1 MSALGS
7 LVVSLGLDYAQ
18 FTGGMDKSEQA
29 ALAASKRIQDTMD
42 GLKTGLATTAGAIA
56 GGLAAGFT
64 IAAFKGILTGAIE
77 TGAALDD
84 LRMQTGATVESL
96 SALMAVGKFN
106 NMGPEQIGSA
116 MNKLASN
123 LAGATEESKGTGK
136 AIEALGLDFD
146 KFKSMRPE
154 DQMQAVAKAM
164 SEFEDG
170 TGKSA
175 VAMAL
180 YGKQGAAMLPF
191 LTDLASV
198 GELQAKVTTEQ
209 AAAAANL
216 DDNLTR
222 LSTSGD
228 AWKKELANGMIPALD
243 LGAQALLDVMNGAG
257 GMRDEVRRLAADG
270 SIARWTK
277 DAITGLTY
285 VADAATYVI
294 RGVKLMAE
302 SLGAY
307 AAAGAAYF
315 GGVGEAVGKVLR
327 GDFGG
332 ALDSLRAGASQAG
345 AIVKDLGDSVAA
357 AFNEETLGSRI
368 RARMGEI
375 ESTGSVAEKARGKLD
390 FTNVLEQNTKASK
403 EAKEPIDALLDSINK
418 RTSANQLELA
428 SGEKLTEADKTA
440 LEVLEQLRTGK
451 VKLKADEAALI
462 GVRLQEM
469 YASEKQVIAHREE
482 QKQLEAAR
490 VERLKMAQT
499 LEQALSPLTEQN
511 KTLRDEIELIGLT
524 EAGQLAI
531 IRARNA
537 STIATKEATLAEL
550 ERQAAISGTMTREQ
564 IALQAEIVLLKERND
579 LLGIKFDRTAI
590 AKAVEEQA
598 GAWKDAVKQYDD
610 IFRQGFADM
619 LNSGGSSWKS
629 FTKSLAT
636 TFKTTVADTLYKAFA
651 QPFVVRIVGQL
662 LGLTGGVGGVAGAVS
677 GGTSLTGGLGN
688 VSSLLGIGGGSFGM
702 GLNAGF
708 GALFGEAGLFGALDA
723 GSIAMGAGNILG
735 GLGTIA
741 GALGPIALGIGALVS
756 LAGSFK
762 GETRVGGQFG
772 VSYNGE
778 VTNQRRG
785 QTYTYEGQQYDRDF
799 SNGQR
804 VALTDGQAYRM
815 EGDPVAQ
822 EDAIRKAVSGTAQS
836 IGDMLKALGSQVT
849 VAGFWAGLETSE
861 KGRGGVFA
869 GGLLSNG
876 ARFGESGQGDNYA
889 GTLYEKFSTNS
900 PDLETA
906 LGNFALDLKQGTIQ
920 ALQSVT
926 DIPDT
931 IKKMI
936 DVDAEALTGEAVDA
950 LLLAINAQITGV
962 TQFKA
967 SLKSMGLDGLAAMS
981 FDAAAGIAEL
991 SGGFTQLQ
999 SNLSSYYQ
1007 NFFSEEE
1014 QKANL
1019 QEQLRKQLATI
1030 DIELPDI
1037 DASDA
1042 RAQYR
1047 ALIDAQDENTEEGRK
1062 AIAMLLQL
1070 SGAFAGL
1077 TKEAADSAAAE
1088 EDAARRKQEIAD
1100 TRWDLEQRLLIAQG
1114 KEQEALELRR
1124 WKEYYA
1130 LQALDPA
1137 MALLATTTWAA
1148 EDAAKAAAEAER
1160 QRQEAQAEAER
1171 KHEEAEAAARGKVD
1185 KAYAALERATEAQR
1199 KVLEVSRTAAAEA
1212 VSMWDRVVDIAHGA
1226 VVALRGEVTS
1236 TAAMQAAQ
1244 GWVFIED
1251 AVQRVLAGGQGP
1263 DSGSLTEAIAAA
1275 RGGLNANNYATQYE
1289 LDRDRLILAGQLATL
1304 EAAGGKQLTAA
1315 QQQQQALEQQIQLLD
1330 DQLDYWKEQ
1339 IALSR
1344 GEIEA
1349 TLSVAQALRDLRD
1362 AMVAPIGDNTKA
1374 PVRLDAPADGGASWG
1389 GGTGGAQVAQ
1399 PARYNRV
1406 VSYGTAG
1413 VGYEPVID
1421 QAVIDRLDGLAPV
1434 YHAFDGTGDLR
1445 GLLAAVQA
1453 AGGTLNDL
1461 HLLSGYFES
1470 DWVKAAASV
1479 GIPAFAAGGDHLGG
1493 WAVVGEQGP
1502 ELAYMPPARIYTASD
1517 TRSMLRTGG
1526 QIAGPDVAEVLQRIA
1541 LGISQ
1546 LGEKIDGGNTSRA
1559 DIAEM
1564 LERSFEGYAFRMRP
1578 VSTT

>member
-42 GLKTGLATTAGAIA
+42 GLKTSLATTAGAIA

-64 IAAFKGILTGAIE
+64 ISAFKGLLSGAIE

-96 SALMAVGKFN
+96 SALVAVGKFN
-106 NMGPEQIGSA
+106 NMGPEQIGAA

-136 AIEALGLDFD
+136 AIEALGIDFD
-146 KFKSMRPE
+146 KFKQLRPE
-154 DQMQAVAKAM
+154 EQMQTVAKAM
-164 SEFEDG
+164 AKVEDG

-175 VAMAL
+175 VAMAF
-180 YGKQGAAMLPF
+180 YGKQGAAMIPF

-222 LSTSGD
+222 LTTSGD

-243 LGAQALLDVMNGAG
+243 LGAQAILDVMNGTG
-257 GMRDEVRRLAADG
+257 GIREEVRRLVADG
-270 SIARWTK
+270 SIERWTK
-277 DAITGLTY
+277 AAITGLTY

-327 GDFGG
+327 GDFDG
-332 ALDSLRAGASQAG
+332 ALSSLKSGASQAG
-345 AIVKDLGDSVAA
+345 AIVKDLGGSVAA
-357 AFNEETLGSRI
+357 TFSEETLGGRI

-375 ESTGSVAEKARGKLD
+375 EATGNVAKEVQKKLD
-390 FTNVLEQNTKASK
+390 FTNVLEKNKKAGK
-403 EAKEPIDALLDSINK
+403 EAKEPIDALLDSISK

-451 VKLKADEAALI
+451 VKLTEDETKLI
-462 GVRLQEM
+462 GKRLEEM
-469 YASEKQVIAHREE
+469 YASEKQLIAHREE

-490 VERLKMAQT
+490 AERLKMAET
-499 LEQALSPLTEQN
+499 MEQALAPMAEQN
-511 KTLRDEIELIGLT
+511 KTLREEIELIGLT

-531 IRARNA
+531 IQGRNA
-537 STIATKEATLAEL
+537 ATIASKEATLAEL
-550 ERQAAISGTMTREQ
+550 QRQTAIGETMTREQ
-564 IALQAEIVLLKERND
+564 IALQAEIALLKERND
-579 LLGIKFDRTAI
+579 LLGIKFDRTSM

-636 TFKTTVADTLYKAFA
+636 TFKTTVADTLYRAFA

-662 LGLTGGVGGVAGAVS
+662 LGLTGGGAASGVAGAVS
-677 GGTSLTGGLGN
+677 GG
-688 VSSLLGIGGGSFGM
+688 SSLLGGASNLSSLFNLGGFGGAFGSGFGLALNGGM
-702 GLNAGF
+702 GMALEGGMAMLGSASGFSSALAGI
-708 GALFGEAGLFGALDA
+708 GQ
-723 GSIAMGAGNILG
+723 
-735 GLGTIA
+735 IA
-741 GALGPIALGIGALVS
+741 GALGPIAIGIGALVA

-772 VSYNGE
+772 VAYDGG

-849 VAGFWAGLETSE
+849 VTGFWAGLETSE

-869 GGLLSNG
+869 GGSLSNG
-876 ARFGESGQGDNYA
+876 AQFGESGQGDNYA

-906 LGNFALDLKQGTIQ
+906 LANFTLDLKQGAIQ
-920 ALQSVT
+920 AMQSVT

-936 DVDAEALTGEAVDA
+936 DVDAEALTSEAADA
-950 LLLAINAQITGV
+950 LLLAINEQITGV

-1014 QKANL
+1014 QRANL
-1019 QEQLRKQLATI
+1019 QDQLRNQLATI

-1047 ALIDAQDENTEEGRK
+1047 ALIEAQDENTEEGRK

-1070 SGAFAGL
+1070 SGAFASL

-1088 EDAARRKQEIAD
+1088 EEAARRKQEIAD
-1100 TRWDLEQRLLIAQG
+1100 TRWDLEQKLLIAQG
-1114 KEQEALELRR
+1114 KQQEALELRR

-1130 LQALDPA
+1130 LLALDPA
-1137 MALLATTTWAA
+1137 LALMAANIWAA
-1148 EDAAKAAAEAER
+1148 EDAASAAAEAER
-1160 QRQEAQAEAER
+1160 KRQEAET
-1171 KHEEAEAAARGKVD
+1171 AARDKVD

-1212 VSMWDRVVDIAHGA
+1212 VSMWGKVVDIAHGA
-1226 VVALRGEVTS
+1226 VIALRGEVAS

-1244 GWVFIED
+1244 GWVFIEN

-1263 DSGSLTEAIAAA
+1263 DSGELSEAIAAA

-1315 QQQQQALEQQIQLLD
+1315 QQQQQALDEQIQLLD

-1349 TLSVAQALRDLRD
+1349 TLSVAQALRELRD
-1362 AMVAPIGDNTKA
+1362 AMVASKGDNTKA
-1374 PVRLDAPADGGASWG
+1374 PVQVDGQTSGGASWG
-1389 GGTGGAQVAQ
+1389 GSSGGAQVAQ

-1406 VSYGTAG
+1406 ISLATAG
-1413 VGYEPVID
+1413 VAYEPIVD
-1421 QAVIDRLDGLAPV
+1421 QAVIDRLDRLAPV
-1434 YHAFDGTGDLR
+1434 YHAYDGTGDLV
-1445 GLLAAVQA
+1445 GLFDAFRA
-1453 AGGTLNDL
+1453 AGGTLYDL
-1461 HLLSGYFES
+1461 HLLSGFYES

-1517 TRSMLRTGG
+1517 TRSMLRAGG
-1526 QIAGPDVAEVLQRIA
+1526 QVSGPDVAALLERIA
-1541 LGISQ
+1541 SGIDGLG
-1546 LGEKIDGGNTSRA
+1546 GKIDGGNTSRA
-1559 DIAEM
+1559 EIADM
-1564 LERSFEGYAFRMRP
+1564 LERSFEGFAFRMRALD
-1578 VSTT
+1578 TTT

>member
-42 GLKTGLATTAGAIA
+42 GLKTSLATTAGAIA

-64 IAAFKGILTGAIE
+64 ISAFKGLISGAIE
-77 TGAALDD
+77 SGAALDD

-96 SALMAVGKFN
+96 SALVAVGKFN
-106 NMGPEQIGSA
+106 NMGPEQIGAA

-136 AIEALGLDFD
+136 ALDALGIDFD
-146 KFKSMRPE
+146 KFKQMRPE
-154 DQMQAVAKAM
+154 EQMQTVAKAM
-164 SEFEDG
+164 AKVEDG

-180 YGKQGAAMLPF
+180 YGKQGAEMLPF
-191 LTDLASV
+191 LSDLASV

-222 LSTSGD
+222 LTTSGD

-243 LGAQALLDVMNGAG
+243 LGAQAILDVMNGTG
-257 GMRDEVRRLAADG
+257 GIRDEVRRLVADG
-270 SIARWTK
+270 SIERWTK
-277 DAITGLTY
+277 SAITGLTY
-285 VADAATYVI
+285 VADAATYVV
-294 RGVKLMAE
+294 RGVKVMAE

-327 GDFGG
+327 GDFDG
-332 ALDSLRAGASQAG
+332 ALDSLKAGASQAG
-345 AIVKDLGDSVAA
+345 AIVTDLGGQVAST
-357 AFNEETLGSRI
+357 FSEETLGGRI

-375 ESTGSVAEKARGKLD
+375 EATGNVAQEAKKKLD
-390 FTNVLEQNTKASK
+390 FVNVLDKNKKAAK
-403 EAKEPIDALLDSINK
+403 EAKEPIDALLEAINK

-428 SGEKLTEADKTA
+428 AGEKLTEAEKTA

-451 VKLKADEAALI
+451 VKLTQTETALV
-462 GVRLQEM
+462 GVRLEEM
-469 YASEKQVIAHREE
+469 MASEQLVIAHREE
-482 QKQLEAAR
+482 LKQSEAAR
-490 VERLKMAQT
+490 AERIKLAQSIEQTVGT
-499 LEQALSPLTEQN
+499 LAEQN
-511 KTLRDEIELIGLT
+511 KTLREEIELIGLT

-531 IRARNA
+531 IKGRNA
-537 STIATKEATLAEL
+537 ATIATKEATLAEL
-550 ERQAAISGTMTREQ
+550 ERQAAITGTMTREQ
-564 IALQAEIVLLKERND
+564 IALQAEIDLLKERND
-579 LLGIKFDRTAI
+579 LLGVKFDRTSM
-590 AKAVEEQA
+590 AKAVEEKN

-662 LGLTGGVGGVAGAVS
+662 LGLSGGGAAGSVAGAVS
-677 GGTSLTGGLGN
+677 GG
-688 VSSLLGIGGGSFGM
+688 SSLLGGLSNLSSLAGLGGFGGAFTSGFGLALNGGM
-702 GLNAGF
+702 GMALEGGMAMLGSASGFSSALAGI
-708 GALFGEAGLFGALDA
+708 GQ
-723 GSIAMGAGNILG
+723 
-735 GLGTIA
+735 IA
-741 GALGPIALGIGALVS
+741 GALGPIAIGIGALVA

-772 VSYNGE
+772 VAYDGG

-849 VAGFWAGLETSE
+849 VTGFWAGLETSE

-869 GGLLSNG
+869 GGSLSNG
-876 ARFGESGQGDNYA
+876 AQFGESGQGDNYA

-906 LGNFALDLKQGTIQ
+906 LANFTLDLKQGAIQ
-920 ALQSVT
+920 AMQSVT
-926 DIPDT
+926 DIPES

-936 DVDAEALTGEAVDA
+936 DVDAEALTSETADA

-999 SNLSSYYQ
+999 SNLSSYYN

-1014 QKANL
+1014 RKANL
-1019 QEQLRKQLATI
+1019 EQQLRDQLATI

-1037 DASDA
+1037 DATDA
-1042 RAQYR
+1042 RAQYK
-1047 ALIDAQDENTEEGRK
+1047 ALIEAQDENTEEGRK

-1070 SGAFAGL
+1070 SGAFASL
-1077 TKEAADSAAAE
+1077 TKEAADTAAAE
-1088 EDAARRKQEIAD
+1088 QEAAQRKQQIAD
-1100 TRWDLEQRLLIAQG
+1100 TRWDLEQKLLIAQG

-1130 LQALDPA
+1130 LLALDPA
-1137 MALLATTTWAA
+1137 LALMAANLWAT
-1148 EDAAKAAAEAER
+1148 EDATRAAAEAER
-1160 QRQEAQAEAER
+1160 ERQEAD
-1171 KHEEAEAAARGKVD
+1171 AAARDKVD
-1185 KAYAALERATEAQR
+1185 KAYSALERATEAQR
-1199 KVLEVSRTAAAEA
+1199 KVLDVSRTAAAEA
-1212 VSMWDRVVDIAHGA
+1212 VSMWGRVVDIAHDA
-1226 VVALRGEVTS
+1226 VIALRGEVAS

-1244 GWVFIED
+1244 GWVFIES
-1251 AVQRVLAGGQGP
+1251 AVQRVLAGGQAP
-1263 DSGSLTEAIAAA
+1263 DSDALGEAIAAA

-1304 EAAGGKQLTAA
+1304 EAAGGKQLSAA
-1315 QQQQQALEQQIQLLD
+1315 QLQQQALDQQITQLD
-1330 DQLDYWKEQ
+1330 EQLDYWQEQ

-1349 TLSVAQALRDLRD
+1349 TLSVAQALRDLRN
-1362 AMVAPIGDNTKA
+1362 AMVTKGDNIKS
-1374 PVRLDAPADGGASWG
+1374 PVQVDGPVDGGASWG
-1389 GGTGGAQVAQ
+1389 GSSGGTQVAQ

-1406 VSYGTAG
+1406 ISLATAG
-1413 VGYEPVID
+1413 VAYEPIVD
-1421 QAVIDRLDGLAPV
+1421 QAVIDRLDRLAPV
-1434 YHAFDGTGDLR
+1434 YHAFDGTGDLP
-1445 GLLAAVQA
+1445 GLFDAFRA
-1453 AGGTLNDL
+1453 AGGTLHDL
-1461 HLLSGYFES
+1461 HLLSGFYES

-1479 GIPAFAAGGDHLGG
+1479 GIPAFAGGGNHLGG

-1517 TRSMLRTGG
+1517 TRSMLRAGG
-1526 QIAGPDVAEVLQRIA
+1526 EMSGVDVAALLERIA
-1541 LGISQ
+1541 SGIDALG
-1546 LGEKIDGGNTSRA
+1546 GKIDGGNTSRA
-1559 DIAEM
+1559 EIAEM
-1564 LERSFEGYAFRMRP
+1564 LERSFEGFAFRTRA
-1578 VSTT
+1578 VAIT